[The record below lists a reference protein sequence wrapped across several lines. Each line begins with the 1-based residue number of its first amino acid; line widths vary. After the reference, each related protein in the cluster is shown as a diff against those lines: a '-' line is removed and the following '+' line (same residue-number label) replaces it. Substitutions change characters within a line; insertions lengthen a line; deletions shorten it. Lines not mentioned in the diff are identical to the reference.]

1 MHRDDLRLWLNIL
14 LTPDEREGDLN
25 AQIASCHTG
34 AVRLRE
40 IVDRYGLPRVQRVMA
55 ELQDYSEDMM
65 CAFLRQVPHGRYEAE
80 DFLDDDGAGSGPV
93 RIAVAITFQPAKAG
107 KPMVTVDFTGS
118 APQVAGSIN
127 AVDAIAY
134 SACFY
139 VFRCLLQE
147 DVPAAAGLMR
157 PIKMIAPSGTVVN
170 SRPPAAGAGGEVEA
184 VTRGGGT
191 VLCALGQ
198 VP

>member
-1 MHRDDLRLWLNIL
+1 MKEELLRLLVNSGR
-14 LTPDEREGDLN
+14 PPEEREGDVT
-25 AQIASCHTG
+25 AQLSSCHTG

-40 IVDRYGLPRVQRVMA
+40 IVERYGLPRVQRVMT

-65 CAFLRQVPHGRYEAE
+65 RTFLRQVPHGRYEAE

-127 AVDAIAY
+127 AVEAIAY

-147 DVPAAAGLMR
+147 DGPAAAGLMR
-157 PIKMIAPSGTVVN
+157 PIRLSAPPRRGVN
-170 SRPPAAGAGGEVEA
+170 AR
-184 VTRGGGT
+184 
-191 VLCALGQ
+191 
-198 VP
+198 